1 MAGAASTGTAVK
13 RPFWMHQIVEYIL
26 GICLVASGTQSP
38 TPVMPSIL
46 GGVLLVYAAST
57 RSAVAAFRL
66 LPRRIHRVGDPALV
80 GVILVGALQP
90 WIEVDLGTRFII
102 GGVAVVYLVVW
113 SQSSYTERVPRSA
126 RVATSADGG
135 AASPN
140 PGGSTG
146 TTSDTATEV
155 GRRLGRVVAGG
166 ISAARRVRR

>member
-1 MAGAASTGTAVK
+1 MAGAASTDSVVK

-38 TPVMPSIL
+38 TPVVPSIL
-46 GGVLLVYAAST
+46 GGVVLVYAAST

-66 LPRRIHRVGDPALV
+66 LPRRVHRVGDPALV

-90 WIEVDLGTRFII
+90 WIEIDLGTRFII
-102 GGVAVVYLVVW
+102 GGVALVYLVVW
-113 SQSSYTERVPRSA
+113 WQSSYAERVPRSA
-126 RVATSADGG
+126 RVAPAADSGTSS
-135 AASPN
+135 AAP
-140 PGGSTG
+140 G
-146 TTSDTATEV
+146 TTADTATEV